1 MMDKLKE
8 YIGEQVKGLA
18 IATII
23 IFVANFI
30 FSFVILSGIRQVYE
44 NQQKTQQMI
53 IWGYDQL
60 KNK

>member
-1 MMDKLKE
+1 MDKLKE